1 MSAVL
6 KHEQGLTQ
14 DSAEPQDKGALAKMV
29 MALLDH
35 WNLPTEDQAAL
46 LGVAGSNRAAL
57 TRYRKG
63 EAIGTSRDQY
73 ERVGHLLG
81 IHKNLR
87 LLFPQ
92 NRELAY
98 RWMST
103 RNKAFDNFAPVEV
116 VKTQGFLGLLIVR
129 AYLDRARG
137 V

>member
-1 MSAVL
+1 MEAVVEREASASR
-6 KHEQGLTQ
+6 
-14 DSAEPQDKGALAKMV
+14 DRGALARMV
-29 MALLDH
+29 MSLLDH
-35 WNLPTEDQAAL
+35 WKLSTEDQAAL
-46 LGVAGSNRAAL
+46 LGIAASNRAAL

-63 EAIGTSRDQY
+63 EPIGTSRDQY

-92 NRELAY
+92 NRDLAY
-98 RWMST
+98 RWMTT
-103 RNKAFDNFAPVEV
+103 RNKAFDNRTPVEV
-116 VKTQGFLGLLIVR
+116 VKEWGFAGLLLVR

>member
-1 MSAVL
+1 MQAVVEREPSAS
-6 KHEQGLTQ
+6 G
-14 DSAEPQDKGALAKMV
+14 DRGALARMV
-29 MALLDH
+29 MTLLDH
-35 WNLPTEDQAAL
+35 WKLSTEDQAAL
-46 LGVAGSNRAAL
+46 LGIAASNRAAL

-63 EAIGTSRDQY
+63 EPIGSSRDQY

-103 RNKAFDNFAPVEV
+103 RNKAFDNRTPVEV
-116 VKTQGFLGLLIVR
+116 VKEWGFAGLLMVR

-137 V
+137 L

>member
-1 MSAVL
+1 MNAVL
-6 KHEQGLTQ
+6 
-14 DSAEPQDKGALAKMV
+14 EPQIAVSQDRGALAKMV
-29 MALLDH
+29 MVLLDH

-46 LGVAGSNRAAL
+46 LGIAASNRAAL

-63 EAIGTSRDQY
+63 EPIGTSRDQY

-92 NRELAY
+92 NRDLAY

-103 RNKAFDNFAPVEV
+103 RNKAFDNLTPVNIVKEWGFA
-116 VKTQGFLGLLIVR
+116 GLLMVR
-129 AYLDRARG
+129 AYLERSRG